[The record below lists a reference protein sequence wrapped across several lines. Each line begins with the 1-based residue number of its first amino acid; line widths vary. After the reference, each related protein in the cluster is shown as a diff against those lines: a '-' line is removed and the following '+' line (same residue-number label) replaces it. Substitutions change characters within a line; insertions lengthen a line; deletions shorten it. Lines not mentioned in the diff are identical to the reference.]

1 MKIHVERET
10 AYIIVHAQYCVLT
23 YTKYTCGAGARLM
36 AFSCFVKANVIL
48 VLYFLYS
55 NRFKQIFSLSH
66 DIMFITY
73 INT

>member
-1 MKIHVERET
+1 MTMKIHVERET

-48 VLYFLYS
+48 VLYFCILTDL
-55 NRFKQIFSLSH
+55 NKFLV
-66 DIMFITY
+66 
-73 INT
+73 